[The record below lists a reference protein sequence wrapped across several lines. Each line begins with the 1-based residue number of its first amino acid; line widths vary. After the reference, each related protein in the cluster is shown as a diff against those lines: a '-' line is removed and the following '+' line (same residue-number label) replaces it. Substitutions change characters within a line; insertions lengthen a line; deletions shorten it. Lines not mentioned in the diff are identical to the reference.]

1 MDRTRISCVSLY
13 RQAGSVPL
21 VPLTPMKGLQ
31 GDEWVIFLPSPG
43 LALQQPFT
51 QASGKL
57 HAAVVQGDWMNLVCV
72 CIFFFNFFKI
82 YVLFFGCAGSSLL
95 RVGFL

>member
-1 MDRTRISCVSLY
+1 
-13 RQAGSVPL
+13 
-21 VPLTPMKGLQ
+21 MKGLQ

-57 HAAVVQGDWMNLVCV
+57 HAAMVQGDWMNLVCV
-72 CIFFFNFFKI
+72 CIIFF
-82 YVLFFGCAGSSLL
+82 
-95 RVGFL
+95 

>member
-1 MDRTRISCVSLY
+1 
-13 RQAGSVPL
+13 
-21 VPLTPMKGLQ
+21 MKGLQ

-57 HAAVVQGDWMNLVCV
+57 DAAVVQGDWMNLVCV
-72 CIFFFNFFKI
+72 CIFFF
-82 YVLFFGCAGSSLL
+82 
-95 RVGFL
+95 